1 MSDSVRRVRVSP
13 PSNDVERLVP
23 STRGVRR
30 TSASLREAAGL
41 NGKEL
46 ARVLGWAASKVSR
59 LETGKQT
66 PTVSDVTAW
75 ARAMGAS
82 TDLLDDLLATLRSVR
97 FEYAAWTRRM
107 SQGTATRQHA
117 SAGLEA
123 ETTLIRAFE
132 PAIVPGLLQ
141 TADYARHVLQN
152 VVELRQ
158 IPDDVEHGVRLRI
171 QRQQSLYD
179 SSKRFRFLL
188 TEAALR
194 YRPCPTAVL
203 RAQLDR
209 IVMLAELST
218 VELAV
223 LPFSARLP
231 IAPSNGFWI
240 FDNNLVLVETLSA
253 ELSLRDTEDI
263 SIYRKIFDRLWEQG
277 LSSAEAMVLIS
288 RQVDALGQAAALER
302 ATTTDQP

>member
-1 MSDSVRRVRVSP
+1 MTVSGPYRAREEFGGRLRR
-13 PSNDVERLVP
+13 
-23 STRGVRR
+23 
-30 TSASLREAAGL
+30 LREAAGL

-46 ARVLGWAASKVSR
+46 AGALGWAASKISR

-66 PTVSDVTAW
+66 PTVADVTAW
-75 ARAMGAS
+75 AHAVGAP

-107 SQGTATRQHA
+107 SKGTATRQHA
-117 SAGLEA
+117 SAGLET

-194 YRPCPTAVL
+194 YRPCPTEVL

-209 IVMLAELST
+209 IVVLAELST
-218 VELAV
+218 VELAL

-240 FDNNLVLVETLSA
+240 FDDDLVLVETLSA

-263 SIYRKIFDRLWEQG
+263 SIYRKIFDRLWERG
-277 LSSAEAMVLIS
+277 LSGSGAM
-288 RQVDALGQAAALER
+288 ALLKLQLHTLGPAAADDHAAR
-302 ATTTDQP
+302 TDQP